1 MFLLALTKS
10 DITDRLGS
18 YNFEEFTVHSTRL
31 TIVFDN
37 FLSQIISE
45 EDGLSVIESPLIF
58 HGDPKEIILSQ
69 AMYSKE
75 KEVLEVSVPFI
86 SGRPIYYHLDSK
98 GNFYCSTHISMLRQA
113 GVGIRENM
121 MALPEFFVF
130 CSTMPPQTL
139 YENIWQLNLGS
150 RLYVKPHNGKCKIE
164 AINEFDPPK
173 ESRNPNLIKD
183 FPLRTSNLLSRSIQ
197 SLGTCKNRLTVLLSG
212 GLDSSLLLKT
222 CQTLNYDVDTTYS
235 TGYPFENFERDYALS
250 AADYFGTNHKYHEI
264 TVLEY
269 LRGLL
274 ETISVAEQPLP
285 HMQSVLL
292 YLLLKDGL
300 PKSKDIVLNGQ
311 SADGLSCNST
321 SALVYKFRKR
331 SIMYKLLQR
340 MGKIPIVSHLPST
353 KWAIEFQSK
362 IDCTVKDPNSVI
374 WSSDAFGSIDW
385 TSEYFNVKRGDIIKN
400 RLGVIKQFGERSIYE
415 IITIYGFLGSNA
427 NTQSIWSKLGE
438 SQQKIVYYPYNNSDL
453 VNYFF
458 SIPPDTKFKRYKHV
472 LREVAHHCGLPKFI
486 INRPK
491 LGFNPLT
498 TNPLVKEKIFEPLIS
513 VASKVFDE
521 QQIRKVQPSDWGP
534 KFWTFWNILN
544 YSIWKRLW
552 INNEPKEDLLEELT
566 ANDELISEALTCN
579 HWGRT

>member
-1 MFLLALTKS
+1 
-10 DITDRLGS
+10 
-18 YNFEEFTVHSTRL
+18 
-31 TIVFDN
+31 
-37 FLSQIISE
+37 
-45 EDGLSVIESPLIF
+45 
-58 HGDPKEIILSQ
+58 
-69 AMYSKE
+69 
-75 KEVLEVSVPFI
+75 
-86 SGRPIYYHLDSK
+86 
-98 GNFYCSTHISMLRQA
+98 
-113 GVGIRENM
+113 
-121 MALPEFFVF
+121 
-130 CSTMPPQTL
+130 
-139 YENIWQLNLGS
+139 
-150 RLYVKPHNGKCKIE
+150 
-164 AINEFDPPK
+164 
-173 ESRNPNLIKD
+173 
-183 FPLRTSNLLSRSIQ
+183 
-197 SLGTCKNRLTVLLSG
+197 
-212 GLDSSLLLKT
+212 
-222 CQTLNYDVDTTYS
+222 
-235 TGYPFENFERDYALS
+235 
-250 AADYFGTNHKYHEI
+250 
-264 TVLEY
+264 
-269 LRGLL
+269 
-274 ETISVAEQPLP
+274 
-285 HMQSVLL
+285 
-292 YLLLKDGL
+292 
-300 PKSKDIVLNGQ
+300 
-311 SADGLSCNST
+311 
-321 SALVYKFRKR
+321 
-331 SIMYKLLQR
+331 
-340 MGKIPIVSHLPST
+340 
-353 KWAIEFQSK
+353 
-362 IDCTVKDPNSVI
+362 VKDPNSVI